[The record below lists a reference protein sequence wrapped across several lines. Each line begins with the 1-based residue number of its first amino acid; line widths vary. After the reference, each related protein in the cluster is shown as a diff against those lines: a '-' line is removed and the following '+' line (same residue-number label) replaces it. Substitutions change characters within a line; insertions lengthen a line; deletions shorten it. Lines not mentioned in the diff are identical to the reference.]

1 MIKKMEEEFKY
12 GLMVVDMKV
21 NGKIIRQMDMEEWSM
36 PKVIYLREIGAMT
49 KQMDKAP
56 ILK

>member
-12 GLMVVDMKV
+12 GPMVVDMKV
-21 NGKIIRQMDMEEWSM
+21 NGKIIRQMDMEEWST

>member
-36 PKVIYLREIGAMT
+36 PKVIYLREIGAMI